1 MFTFKDIFTEAFTK
15 PYKYNLERITTPIS
29 AYVARAQLDDGRDLV
44 IQVFDRNNG
53 KWDLNFTVDGS
64 YRATGKGDAFKI
76 FATVFAVAKEFAEK
90 EKDHKVITFNAD
102 KTQED
107 DEDVLNSREKL
118 YKRMV
123 QRYGK
128 EMGYKV
134 NARSTKDR
142 TSFKL
147 TKK

>member
-15 PYKYNLERITTPIS
+15 SYKYDLEKITSPVS
-29 AYVARAQLDDGRDLV
+29 AYVARSQLEDGRKLV
-44 IQVFDRNNG
+44 VQVFDRDNG
-53 KWDLNFTVDGS
+53 NWNLNFTVNGS

-76 FATVFAVAKEFAEK
+76 FATVFAVAKEFAKK
-90 EKDHKVITFNAD
+90 EKDHKVITFVAD

-123 QRYGK
+123 QRYAK
-128 EMGYKV
+128 ELGYKV
-134 NARSTKDR
+134 NVRSTKGK